1 MDAID
6 LRILRLLQD
15 DASLPVAEIAR
26 QVNLSQTPCWNR
38 IQKLREAGVIRAQ
51 VTLCDAAS
59 LNVGVT
65 VFVSIR
71 TSQHNER
78 WLRDFSRAVGGM
90 EEIVGAYRM
99 SGETDYLL
107 KIVVP
112 DIQAYDSVYRRLV
125 KAIDLSDVSAA
136 FVMEP
141 IKETTALPLTFARI

>member
-6 LRILRLLQD
+6 LRILRLLQE
-15 DASLPVAEIAR
+15 DATLPVAEIAR

-51 VTLCDAAS
+51 VTLCDATS

-78 WLRDFSRAVGGM
+78 WLRDFSRAVSGM
-90 EEIVGAYRM
+90 EEIVSAYRM

-112 DIQAYDSVYRRLV
+112 SIQAYDSVYRRLV

-141 IKETTALPLTFARI
+141 IKETTALPLTFAQV

>member
-78 WLRDFSRAVGGM
+78 WLRDFSRAVSGM

-141 IKETTALPLTFARI
+141 IKETTALPLTFALT